1 MEHNQPSSG
10 CIFLDMPPASQVDG
24 GEDGDSVLPYI
35 SRMLMEENVVDKFLC
50 QYPDHPALLQAQ
62 QPFTQILSDARAA
75 HQPCSSVE
83 LSAVQAS
90 APAPY
95 RSSYIDAPA
104 AAAAPSVAQGNNT
117 EDPAPAFSLNV
128 MAMAT
133 DTVEPSS
140 SLSAESSSSCCMD
153 VVSMAFFKGMEEAS
167 KFLPGDGVPAGGGR
181 GQKKRLDGDDEAE
194 AGAGRSSKQM
204 AADGEE
210 SEEAA
215 AREILDQLMLNG
227 CEPSAADMQELRAAV
242 EMEKTP
248 RGSSRGTSAAGQ
260 AVDLHT
266 MLIRCAEAVA
276 ADDRRGVA
284 DLLERIRRH
293 SSPAGDGTQRLAHYF
308 ALGLEARL
316 AGTGSRLY
324 RSIMVRRGSLADYL
338 RACQLHMTACCFLPV
353 IFLFSSDAICSAVA
367 GRKKL
372 HIVCYGLGHGLQW
385 PDVLRRLGHRD
396 GGPPEVRLTGIDSP
410 LPGFRPAQL
419 IEETGRRL
427 NDSARRFGVPFRFR
441 GIAAK
446 SEDVLAGDLDI
457 DPDEVLVVASTF
469 HFRSL
474 MDEGVA
480 GRSTNPMDTVL
491 KTIREMRPAV
501 FIHAIVNASY
511 SAAFFLTRFR
521 EVLYRFTALFDMLD
535 TVLPREDLRRLVL
548 ERDVL
553 AQCAANVIACE
564 GADRVQRP
572 RSYKQWQAR
581 SRRAGLQQLPL
592 DRGVVQMLRDKV
604 RKEYHRCFEIS
615 EDQQWLLPG
624 WKGRVLYALSTWTA
638 GDDDLA

>member
-1 MEHNQPSSG
+1 MEHNQPSSS
-10 CIFLDMPPASQVDG
+10 CIFL
-24 GEDGDSVLPYI
+24 
-35 SRMLMEENVVDKFLC
+35 DKFLC
-50 QYPDHPALLQAQ
+50 QYPDHPALIQAQ
-62 QPFTQILSDARAA
+62 QPFTQILSDALAA
-75 HQPCSSVE
+75 HQPCSSDE
-83 LSAVQAS
+83 LSTVQAS

-95 RSSYIDAPA
+95 YSSHIDTPA
-104 AAAAPSVAQGNNT
+104 AAAAQGNNT

-128 MAMAT
+128 MAT

-140 SLSAESSSSCCMD
+140 SLPAESSSCCMD

-167 KFLPGDGVPAGGGR
+167 KFLPSDGVAAGSGR
-181 GQKKRLDGDDEAE
+181 GQKKRLDVDDVDEAE
-194 AGAGRSSKQM
+194 AGTGRSSKQM
-204 AADGEE
+204 AADGQE

-215 AREILDQLMLNG
+215 AREMLNQLMLNG
-227 CEPSAADMQELRAAV
+227 CEPSAADMEELRSAM

-248 RGSSRGTSAAGQ
+248 RPRGSRGTSAVGQ

-308 ALGLEARL
+308 ALGLEARM

-324 RSIMVRRGSLADYL
+324 RSIMVRRSSLADYL
-338 RACQLHMTACCFLPV
+338 KACQLHMTACCFLPV
-353 IFLFSSDAICSAVA
+353 SFLFCSETICSAVA

-372 HIVCYGLGHGLQW
+372 HIVCYGLNHGLQW
-385 PDVLRRLGHRD
+385 PDVLRRLGNRE
-396 GGPPEVRLTGIDSP
+396 GGPPEVKLTGIDAP
-410 LPGFRPAQL
+410 LPGFRPAQV

-427 NDSARRFGVPFRFR
+427 SESARRFGVPFKFR

-446 SEDVLAGDLDI
+446 SEDVLAGDLGI

-480 GRSTNPMDTVL
+480 VAVAVDGRSTNPIDTVL
-491 KTIREMRPAV
+491 NTIREMRPAV

-521 EVLYRFTALFDMLD
+521 EMLYSFTAQFDMLD
-535 TVLPREDLRRLVL
+535 TVVPRDSDRRLVF

-553 AQCAANVIACE
+553 ARCAANVVACE
-564 GADRVQRP
+564 GADRVLRP

-581 SRRAGLQQLPL
+581 SQRAGLRQLPL
-592 DRGVVQMLRDKV
+592 DRGVVQMLKDKV
-604 RKEYHRCFEIS
+604 RKEYHRCFEVS
-615 EDQQWLLPG
+615 EDQHWLLQG
-624 WKGRVLYALSTWTA
+624 WKGRVLCALSTWTA
-638 GDDDLA
+638 GDDPV